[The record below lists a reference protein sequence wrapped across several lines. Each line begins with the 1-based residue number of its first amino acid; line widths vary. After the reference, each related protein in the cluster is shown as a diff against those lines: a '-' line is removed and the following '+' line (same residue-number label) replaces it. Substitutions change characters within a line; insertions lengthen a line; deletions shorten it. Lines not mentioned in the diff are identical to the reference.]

1 MAVGARKRQPV
12 RYNLYCARVING
24 LTSRD
29 MARLLGI
36 SHEGYL
42 NIEYGWT
49 KKIDYRI
56 AQRLAEIFEMN
67 LEELFA
73 GKEFSICEN
82 KRLFK
87 KAGISSGRED
97 GNMELVCIQT

>member
-12 RYNLYCARVING
+12 RYNLYCARVVNG

-29 MARLLGI
+29 MAKLLGI

-42 NIEYGWT
+42 NIECGWT
-49 KKIDYRI
+49 KKIDWRI
-56 AQRLAEIFEMN
+56 AQKLAEIFGMN
-67 LEELFA
+67 LEELLA

-87 KAGISSGRED
+87 KSGISSGRED